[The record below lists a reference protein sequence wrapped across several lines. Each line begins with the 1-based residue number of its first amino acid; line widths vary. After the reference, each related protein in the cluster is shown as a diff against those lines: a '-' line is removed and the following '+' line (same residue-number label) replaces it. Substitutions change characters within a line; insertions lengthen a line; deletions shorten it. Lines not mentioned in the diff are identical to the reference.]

1 MSVYNVCVLG
11 NSHSAALNM
20 AWKNRL
26 APAMPHVAV
35 TFFAAKSQMLR
46 HLVAKDGMLLSDG
59 DDALAQSF
67 AGTSGGP
74 SEVEIA
80 RYDAFVL
87 SGLGVRIALSSLCQ
101 EHGTLGHRAWGAV
114 ENLVSAAC
122 FRAMLAAGL
131 SDNLAFWLLDRIR
144 EAGSAA
150 PVLICPTPLYSD
162 VELERPF
169 MRKHPRLLDRDF
181 RASVM
186 TEGKAIAI
194 ALASRHGGEM
204 VWQDDVTVASPGYTK
219 REYTREAL
227 KLVKEPIN
235 DGKHMNEDFGEIV
248 LTNALRR
255 LDELSGD
262 RVLGV
267 DKVVPFPGRK
277 IA

>member
-1 MSVYNVCVLG
+1 MSAYAVCVLG

-26 APAMPHVAV
+26 APTMPNIST

-46 HLVAKDGMLLSDG
+46 HLVSKDGTLIAG
-59 DDALAQSF
+59 DDGLAESF
-67 AGTSGGP
+67 AGTSGGL
-74 SEVEIA
+74 SRVEIA

-87 SGLGVRIALSSLCQ
+87 AGLGVRIALSSLCQ
-101 EHGTLGHRAWGAV
+101 EHGTVDHLKWGAV
-114 ENLVSAAC
+114 ENLVSVSC

-144 EAGSAA
+144 ESGSAA

-169 MRKHPRLLDRDF
+169 LRKHPHLSDRKF

-186 TEGKAIAI
+186 AEGKAIALE
-194 ALASRHGGEM
+194 LAARHGGEM
-204 VWQDDVTVASPGYTK
+204 VWQDDATIASPGYTK
-219 REYTREAL
+219 REYTRAAL
-227 KLVKEPIN
+227 KLVKEPID
-235 DGKHMNEDFGEIV
+235 DGKHMNEDYGAIV

-255 LDELSGD
+255 LDELSGG
-262 RVLGV
+262 RVLGA
-267 DKVVPFPGRK
+267 VVPFPARK
-277 IA
+277 TSA